1 MRLSRLAVVLG
12 FIAIYGTLF
21 SFFKP
26 DLIFSATTTAGGDT
40 GAHHYIADF
49 LIHNL
54 LPKGRITG
62 WSPGWY
68 MGFPMLH
75 FYFPLGF
82 LAIAAMSTVIK
93 YQIAFKIGTLLGVF
107 LLPATTYAA
116 FKVLD
121 FKFPFPLIASGFTL
135 PFLFMESYS
144 IYGGNILSTLAGEFG
159 YSLSFSLLILFL
171 ALLYRDIKEQKFRV
185 STGVLLAMVVL
196 SHVVTTIM
204 ALAFSTYFLL
214 NKLNVKRFAILAG
227 VFVLGFLLTAF
238 WSLPFA
244 AKIGYTAHMQWDQL
258 QGINEI
264 LPDPLRPFIALS
276 ALGILGAIIRRD
288 SRMYIFLWTFVMSV
302 ALFFLVPPGRLWNGR
317 VVPFFYYFSYIRAAY
332 GIWFLRRVLAGLF
345 YDYVL
350 LPKRYADYAVAA
362 IAVAVV
368 VGNVFGTSQ
377 TATAWINWN
386 YSGFEGKAHWN
397 DFNAINKYI
406 KSLPPGRVMVEHS
419 SKIDT
424 FGTPRAFELLPYF
437 AGHPTIEGTLM
448 EASISAPFHFINQ
461 AELSKEPS
469 CAILGIRYPQLNV
482 ADGVRHLQLYN
493 IDYFLAL
500 SNEVKTQA
508 EKDHD
513 LALLKKFKV
522 RGTDMEFALYK
533 VNTDGYVVIPKYMP
547 LMVDTKDWRATALA
561 WYSKPKLFDVPPLV
575 DANQARALKD
585 SFRTVSADLEGTV
598 QHEPARKGRI
608 TNVRIIDDG
617 LDFTTSAIGVPHLIR
632 ISYFPNWKVEGAD
645 GPYLASP
652 TIMMVVPR
660 QRHVHLYFGETWSDT
675 AGRVLS
681 DIAWLFVAAYAL
693 MFAVRKISSLRSS
706 SQPEDAGQGD
716 STGFAKERSA

>member
-40 GAHHYIADF
+40 GAHHYVADF
-49 LIHNL
+49 LIHHL
-54 LPKGRITG
+54 LPKGRIAG

-75 FYFPLGF
+75 YYFPLGF

-121 FKFPFPLIASGFTL
+121 FKFPFPLIAAGFTL

-171 ALLYRDIKEQKFRV
+171 ALLYRDIKEQRFRV

-214 NKLNVKRFAILAG
+214 NRFNIKRFAILAG
-227 VFVLGFLLTAF
+227 VFVLGFFLTAF

-264 LPDPLRPFIALS
+264 LPAPLRPFVAIS
-276 ALGILGAIIRRD
+276 AVGILGAIIRRD
-288 SRMYIFLWTFVMSV
+288 SRMYLFLWTFVMSL
-302 ALFFLVPPGRLWNGR
+302 ALFFLVPSGRLWNGR
-317 VVPFFYYFSYIRAAY
+317 VVPFFYYFSFIWAAY

-350 LPKRYADYAVAA
+350 LPKRYADYVVAA
-362 IAVAVV
+362 IAIAVV
-368 VGNVFGTSQ
+368 VVTVFGTSQ
-377 TATAWINWN
+377 TAPAWINWN
-386 YSGFEGKAHWN
+386 YSGFEGKAHWK
-397 DFNAINKYI
+397 DFNAINTYI

-448 EASISAPFHFINQ
+448 EASLSAPFHFVNQ

-469 CAILGIRYPQLNV
+469 CAILGIQYPQLNV

-493 IDYFLAL
+493 IDYFLTI
-500 SNEVKTQA
+500 SNEVKLQA
-508 EKDHD
+508 NKNPD

-522 RGTDMEFALYK
+522 SGTDMEFALYK
-533 VNTDGYVVIPKYMP
+533 VDTDGYVVIPKYMP
-547 LMVDTKDWRATALA
+547 LMVDTKDWRTTALA
-561 WYSKPKLFDVPPLV
+561 WYSKPRLFDVPLV
-575 DANQARALKD
+575 DATQARALKD
-585 SFRTVSADLEGTV
+585 TFRTVSADLEGPIRR
-598 QHEPARKGRI
+598 EPARKGRI
-608 TNVRIIDDG
+608 TNVIITDDG

-675 AGRVLS
+675 TGRILS

-693 MFAVRKISSLRSS
+693 MFAVRKISSLRSP
-706 SQPEDAGQGD
+706 SQPEDAEQGD